1 MRAPMYRCE
10 EKVYNQKKRRYYRC
24 NNGIYRYLNNEQL
37 CWSHYNKRVKNSVII
52 IQRIYRAYRCRRFI
66 KIYKEL
72 PDDLQIK
79 IKRKVSNNYYYKLH
93 CNSIY
98 GLLKTRFLTLQ
109 IGNLSSTPESVFIEQ
124 YFSEI
129 FPLYNLYNKYFDI
142 ITTTLNDDMLRDV
155 KILHIMSFSIL
166 NKIRLISMTFFYEP
180 SVTTI
185 DTNIY
190 RRLTESIYIIN
201 SLSEKYESIL

>member
-1 MRAPMYRCE
+1 
-10 EKVYNQKKRRYYRC
+10 
-24 NNGIYRYLNNEQL
+24 
-37 CWSHYNKRVKNSVII
+37 
-52 IQRIYRAYRCRRFI
+52 
-66 KIYKEL
+66 
-72 PDDLQIK
+72 
-79 IKRKVSNNYYYKLH
+79 
-93 CNSIY
+93 
-98 GLLKTRFLTLQ
+98 TLQ
-109 IGNLSSTPESVFIEQ
+109 MGNLSSTPESVFIEQ